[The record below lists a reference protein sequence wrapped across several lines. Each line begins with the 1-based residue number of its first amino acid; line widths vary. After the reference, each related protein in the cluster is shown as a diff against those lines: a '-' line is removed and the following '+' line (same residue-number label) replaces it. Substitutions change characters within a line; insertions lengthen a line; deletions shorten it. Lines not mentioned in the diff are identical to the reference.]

1 MCARVPSRFSPV
13 CLFAILWTIASG
25 SSIHG
30 ILQSRILKW
39 VAMPSSRGSSEPKDG
54 TQVFDLESTLQA
66 DSLSSEPPRN
76 PPPRHTHT
84 HIHTKQVPTC
94 PQTPELLS
102 KSGLRSALRW
112 DYPNWPSS
120 LQQTPS
126 SSALCCEDLSD
137 LISVL
142 CSVIQ
147 LCPIFATPWTVTSQ
161 APLFIGFFQATI
173 QEPVAIS
180 FSKEPSWPGD
190 RTLISCVGRQNFY
203 HWFTWEAP
211 FLSVPCLK
219 KSTRQCSYLLIML
232 YNA

>member
-1 MCARVPSRFSPV
+1 MGFSSQEY
-13 CLFAILWTIASG
+13 WSG
-25 SSIHG
+25 LPCPPPGVLLSPRMEPRSSIWNPHCRQ
-30 ILQSRILKW
+30 IIYLLNHQ
-39 VAMPSSRGSSEPKDG
+39 G
-54 TQVFDLESTLQA
+54 T
-66 DSLSSEPPRN
+66 